1 MFETFEENGTY
12 FVKGVVFVIAILN
25 RDTLQL
31 VDYVDRA
38 FIDFEDA
45 KQVLDQKGEWSDIAY
60 LIQAK
65 EIMLPIY
72 RGEK

>member
-12 FVKGVVFVIAILN
+12 FVKGTVFVIAVLN

-38 FIDFEDA
+38 FLDYEQA
-45 KQVLDQKGEWSDIAY
+45 KEVLDQKGEWGDMAH

-65 EIMLPIY
+65 EITLPIHG
-72 RGEK
+72 REK